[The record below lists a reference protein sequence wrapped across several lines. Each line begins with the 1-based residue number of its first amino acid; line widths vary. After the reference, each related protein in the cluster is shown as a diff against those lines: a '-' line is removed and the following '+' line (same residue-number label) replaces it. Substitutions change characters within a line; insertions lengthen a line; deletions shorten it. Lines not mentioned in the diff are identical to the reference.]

1 MNDNTKVI
9 FKAVKVGYE
18 KFGGLHETFISKGDV
33 RFDSID
39 VANKYNGDAINVG
52 GAMDMTSGIFTVPF
66 SGLYFFTFSGLAF
79 QKLSSKTLD
88 IFILVKKNGNRIY
101 EILDTQ
107 SYGEVTRKVLSS
119 SWMSKLEK
127 GDKIQLSVWYGSLA
141 ANKNEHIIFTGQ
153 LIMKG
158 IFLKYYLVSNLLNK
172 CKYS

>member
-66 SGLYFFTFSGLAF
+66 SGLYFFHFFWISFSE
-79 QKLSSKTLD
+79 TL
-88 IFILVKKNGNRIY
+88 FKN
-101 EILDTQ
+101 
-107 SYGEVTRKVLSS
+107 S
-119 SWMSKLEK
+119 
-127 GDKIQLSVWYGSLA
+127 
-141 ANKNEHIIFTGQ
+141 
-153 LIMKG
+153 
-158 IFLKYYLVSNLLNK
+158 
-172 CKYS
+172 